1 MKQLEA
7 LFDAVIVKPL
17 ETEETQFGSIFIPD
31 AGKDRNEQ
39 GTVIAVG
46 PGNNSR
52 WSWICTNRNK
62 SRRHCNFTYNG
73 ILKTPI
79 RQGEEYFI
87 GNENQILARIKQRR
101 KMSKVIEFGADA
113 RKKLVKGIDTL
124 ADAVVATLRSKRS

>member
-46 PGNNSR
+46 PGMEMAGIGFVPTQVKIGDVVILPTMGFSR
-52 WSWICTNRNK
+52 LQFDN
-62 SRRHCNFTYNG
+62 
-73 ILKTPI
+73 
-79 RQGEEYFI
+79 EEYYI
-87 GNENQILARIKQRR
+87 GNERQILARIK
-101 KMSKVIEFGADA
+101 KEEK
-113 RKKLVKGIDTL
+113 
-124 ADAVVATLRSKRS
+124 